1 MNRREF
7 LQRSGV
13 LAGAAYLGSPAL
25 AETLA
30 TLGNPNLVIGIV
42 SDIHLRGADTAETF
56 IHTLEYFRSLKVD
69 GVIIAG
75 DMADQGLLPQLQV
88 VADAWFQVFPNN
100 KGMDGKETAQL
111 FIYGNHDVEGYTW
124 GGTISSVGAET
135 AQAQGIGR
143 QAAAAWKQCF
153 KEDYQ
158 PIWMKTIKG
167 YHFIGA
173 HWENQSHIS
182 GLADFLEEH
191 NSELT
196 ADGKPFFYIQHP
208 HPKDTCNCAWA
219 WGRDD
224 GTVTK
229 LLSNYPNAVAFSGHS
244 HSPLDDDRDLWQGS
258 FTSIGTSSLKYLY
271 PMPARENTYQDDWSA
286 KPPSQMQKMDP
297 SDGRQGMV
305 MRVYDSA
312 ITFEKREFVYD
323 EPIGEAWYLP
333 WPISATQPL
342 SFENRAKS
350 APIPQFPA
358 GTKVTVTGGSGSDRY
373 GTSQKQVTV
382 HFPTVLKKNAGVRAF
397 DYEVQVEYDWL
408 DVRHVS
414 ATKRVFSP
422 KCYLGENKEEGEVV
436 CVFGESELPKD
447 FAYRFAVRPC
457 NCFGGKGNPIYS
469 DWVDSTIASYISTLS
484 LDKQFYKVNESIQA
498 TFSGVPVG
506 TEAWLGIY
514 AKGKKPGSS
523 DTSSA
528 YKYTEVAA
536 GTISLS
542 VSTVG
547 EYFAV
552 LFQDGGYTE
561 CSPRIPLFVTNRTYD
576 PTTFSMQ
583 PDKRAY
589 NVGDAVVVTLANA
602 PNISKDWVGIYQAG
616 LVPKD
621 VKCPTWLYNTKV
633 NGSLTLNVSGTK
645 NWTAP
650 LPEGIYFV
658 GYFMADDYSEPFERQ
673 FFAIGKPARLRSD
686 KSEYKTSDEIVMHFS
701 NLHPSLAAKL
711 CIKQDG
717 VWQDVMP
724 LDTEEGNIT
733 LTGLAAGQHEYA
745 ICVEGTPIS
754 QSLVLSIIDDETGF
768 SPLGKQE
775 RDHIIYRLDGTRTAS
790 MQEPGL
796 YIKDG
801 KKILVNT

>member
-7 LQRSGV
+7 LQRSTV
-13 LAGAAYLGSPAL
+13 LAGAAYLGTPAL
-25 AETLA
+25 AETIA
-30 TLGNPNLVIGIV
+30 TLGEPNLVIGIV
-42 SDIHLRGADTAETF
+42 SDIHLRGADTAATF

-88 VADAWFQVFPNN
+88 VANAWFQVFPDN
-100 KGMDGKETAQL
+100 KGLDGKETVQL
-111 FIYGNHDVEGYTW
+111 FIYGNHDMEAYTW

-143 QAAAAWKQCF
+143 QAATAWKRCF

-173 HWENQSHIS
+173 HWENQNHIS
-182 GLADFLEEH
+182 GLAGFLEEH
-191 NSELT
+191 NAELT

-224 GTVTK
+224 GTVTR
-229 LLSNYPNAVAFSGHS
+229 LLSKYPNAIAFSGHS

-286 KPPSQMQKMDP
+286 KPPSQMPKMDP

-305 MRVYDSA
+305 MRVYDDA

-323 EPIGEAWYLP
+323 ELIGEPWYLS
-333 WPISATQPL
+333 WPISTKEPL
-342 SFENRAKS
+342 SFENRAKT
-350 APIPQFPA
+350 AAVPQFPA
-358 GTKVTVTGGSGSDRY
+358 GTKATVTAGKGSDRY
-373 GTSQKQVTV
+373 GTQQKQVTV

-408 DVRHVS
+408 DVRNVC

-436 CVFGESELPKD
+436 CVFGEGELPKD
-447 FAYRFAVRPC
+447 FAYRFAIRPC
-457 NCFGGKGNPIYS
+457 NCFGAKGNPIYS
-469 DWVDSTIASYISTLS
+469 DWIDSSFAMFTSSLS
-484 LDKQFYKVNESIQA
+484 LNKQFYRTGETIRA
-498 TFSGVPVG
+498 TFSSVPVG

-514 AKGKKPGSS
+514 AKGKKPGSNDKA
-523 DTSSA
+523 DT

-536 GTISLS
+536 GTLSLS
-542 VSTVG
+542 LTEPG

-561 CSPRIPLFVTNRTYD
+561 CSPRIPLFVLSRTYNPD
-576 PTTFSMQ
+576 NFSMQ
-583 PDKRAY
+583 TDKSVY
-589 NVGDAVVVTLANA
+589 NVSDAIVVTLANA
-602 PNISKDWVGIYQAG
+602 PMLSNDWIGIYRADI
-616 LVPKD
+616 VPKD
-621 VKCPTWLYNTKV
+621 AICPTWLYNNKV

-650 LPEGIYFV
+650 LPEGDYFV
-658 GYFMADDYSEPFERQ
+658 GYFMADGYEEPFPRQYFSIAGNGDGDSVSAPSEER
-673 FFAIGKPARLRSD
+673 
-686 KSEYKTSDEIVMHFS
+686 
-701 NLHPSLAAKL
+701 
-711 CIKQDG
+711 
-717 VWQDVMP
+717 
-724 LDTEEGNIT
+724 EGNH
-733 LTGLAAGQHEYA
+733 L
-745 ICVEGTPIS
+745 
-754 QSLVLSIIDDETGF
+754 
-768 SPLGKQE
+768 
-775 RDHIIYRLDGTRTAS
+775 IYRLDGTRTAS

-801 KKILVNT
+801 KKVIKS

>member
-13 LAGAAYLGSPAL
+13 LAGAAYLGTPAL
-25 AETLA
+25 AETIA

-42 SDIHLRGADTAETF
+42 SDIHLRGADTAATF

-88 VADAWFQVFPNN
+88 VADAWFQVFPDN
-100 KGMDGKETAQL
+100 KGLDGKETVQL
-111 FIYGNHDVEGYTW
+111 FIYGNHDMEGYTW
-124 GGTISSVGAET
+124 GGTISSVGAAT

-143 QAAAAWKQCF
+143 QAASAWKQCF

-173 HWENQSHIS
+173 HWENQNHIS
-182 GLADFLEEH
+182 GLASFLEEH
-191 NSELT
+191 NAELK

-224 GTVTK
+224 GTVTR
-229 LLSNYPNAVAFSGHS
+229 LLSKYPNAIAFSGHS

-286 KPPSQMQKMDP
+286 KPPTQMAKMDP
-297 SDGRQGMV
+297 QDGRQGMV
-305 MRVYDSA
+305 MRVYDNA

-323 EPIGEAWYLP
+323 EPIGEPWYLP
-333 WPISATQPL
+333 WPISTSQPL

-350 APIPQFPA
+350 AAIPQFPA
-358 GTKVTVTGGSGSDRY
+358 GTKATVTAGKGSDRY
-373 GTSQKQVTV
+373 GTQQKQVTV

-408 DVRHVS
+408 DVRNVCS
-414 ATKRVFSP
+414 TKRVFSP
-422 KCYLGENKEEGEVV
+422 KCYLGENKEEGEVI

-447 FAYRFAVRPC
+447 FAYRFAIRPC
-457 NCFGGKGNPIYS
+457 NCFGAKGNPIYS
-469 DWVDSTIASYISTLS
+469 DWIDSSFAMFTSSLS
-484 LDKQFYKVNESIQA
+484 LNKQFYRTGETIRA
-498 TFSGVPVG
+498 TFSSVPVG

-514 AKGKKPGSS
+514 AKGKKPGSNDKA
-523 DTSSA
+523 DT

-536 GTISLS
+536 GTLSLNI
-542 VSTVG
+542 TEPG

-561 CSPRIPLFVTNRTYD
+561 CSPRIPLFVLSRAYN
-576 PTTFSMQ
+576 PENFSMQ
-583 PDKRAY
+583 TDKSVY
-589 NVGDAVVVTLANA
+589 NVGDAIEVTLANA
-602 PNISKDWVGIYQAG
+602 PMLSNDWIGIYRADI
-616 LVPKD
+616 VPKD
-621 VKCPTWLYNTKV
+621 AKCPTWLYNNKV

-650 LPEGIYFV
+650 LPEGDYFV
-658 GYFMADDYSEPFERQ
+658 GYFMADGYEEPFPRQYFSIAGNGDGDSVSAPSEER
-673 FFAIGKPARLRSD
+673 
-686 KSEYKTSDEIVMHFS
+686 
-701 NLHPSLAAKL
+701 
-711 CIKQDG
+711 
-717 VWQDVMP
+717 
-724 LDTEEGNIT
+724 EGNH
-733 LTGLAAGQHEYA
+733 L
-745 ICVEGTPIS
+745 
-754 QSLVLSIIDDETGF
+754 
-768 SPLGKQE
+768 
-775 RDHIIYRLDGTRTAS
+775 IYRLDGTRTAS

-801 KKILVNT
+801 KKVIKS

>member
-7 LQRSGV
+7 LQRSTV
-13 LAGAAYLGSPAL
+13 LAGAAYLGTPAL
-25 AETLA
+25 AETIA
-30 TLGNPNLVIGIV
+30 TLGEPNLVIGIV
-42 SDIHLRGADTAETF
+42 SDIHLRGADTAATF

-88 VADAWFQVFPNN
+88 VANAWFQVFPDN
-100 KGMDGKETAQL
+100 KGLDGKETVQL
-111 FIYGNHDVEGYTW
+111 FIYGNHDMEGYTW

-143 QAAAAWKQCF
+143 QAATAWKRCF

-173 HWENQSHIS
+173 HWENQNHIS

-191 NSELT
+191 NAELT

-224 GTVTK
+224 GTVTR
-229 LLSNYPNAVAFSGHS
+229 LLGKYPNAIAFSGHS

-286 KPPSQMQKMDP
+286 KPPSQMPKMDP

-305 MRVYDSA
+305 MRVYDDA

-323 EPIGEAWYLP
+323 EPIGEPWYLP
-333 WPISATQPL
+333 WPISTKEPL
-342 SFENRAKS
+342 SFENRAKT
-350 APIPQFPA
+350 AAVPQFPA
-358 GTKVTVTGGSGSDRY
+358 GTKATVTAGNGSDRY
-373 GTSQKQVTV
+373 GTQQKQVTV

-408 DVRHVS
+408 DVRHVCS
-414 ATKRVFSP
+414 TKRVFSP
-422 KCYLGENKEEGEVV
+422 KCYLGENKGEGDVR

-447 FAYRFAVRPC
+447 FAYRFAIRPC
-457 NCFGGKGNPIYS
+457 NCFGAKGNPIYS
-469 DWVDSTIASYISTLS
+469 DWIDSSFAMFTSTLS
-484 LDKQFYKVNESIQA
+484 LDKQFYRTGEAIRV
-498 TFSGVPVG
+498 TFSDVPVG
-506 TEAWLGIY
+506 TEAWVGIY
-514 AKGKKPGSS
+514 AKGKTPGSS
-523 DTSSA
+523 DKAAT

-536 GTISLS
+536 GTLSLS
-542 VSTVG
+542 LSATG

-561 CSPRIPLFVTNRTYD
+561 CSPRIPLFVLSRAYN
-576 PTTFSMQ
+576 PENFSMQ
-583 PDKRAY
+583 TDKPVY
-589 NVGDAVVVTLANA
+589 NVGDAIVVTLANA
-602 PNISKDWVGIYQAG
+602 PMLSNDWIGIYRADI
-616 LVPKD
+616 VPKD
-621 VKCPTWLYNTKV
+621 AICPTWLYNNKV

-650 LPEGIYFV
+650 LPEGDYFV
-658 GYFMADDYSEPFERQ
+658 GYFMADGYEEPFPRQ
-673 FFAIGKPARLRSD
+673 YFTIGKGDDDSVSAPSEAR
-686 KSEYKTSDEIVMHFS
+686 
-701 NLHPSLAAKL
+701 
-711 CIKQDG
+711 
-717 VWQDVMP
+717 
-724 LDTEEGNIT
+724 EGNH
-733 LTGLAAGQHEYA
+733 L
-745 ICVEGTPIS
+745 
-754 QSLVLSIIDDETGF
+754 
-768 SPLGKQE
+768 
-775 RDHIIYRLDGTRTAS
+775 IYRLDGTRTAS

-801 KKILVNT
+801 KKVIKS

>member
-7 LQRSGV
+7 LQRSTV
-13 LAGAAYLGSPAL
+13 LAGAAYLGTPAL
-25 AETLA
+25 AETIA
-30 TLGNPNLVIGIV
+30 TLGEPNLVIGIV
-42 SDIHLRGADTAETF
+42 SDIHLRGADTAATF

-88 VADAWFQVFPNN
+88 VANAWFQVFPDN
-100 KGMDGKETAQL
+100 KGLDGKETVQL
-111 FIYGNHDVEGYTW
+111 FIYGNHDMEGYTW

-143 QAAAAWKQCF
+143 QAATAWKRCF

-158 PIWMKTIKG
+158 PLWMKTIKG

-173 HWENQSHIS
+173 HWENQNHIS

-191 NSELT
+191 NAELT

-224 GTVTK
+224 GTVTR
-229 LLSNYPNAVAFSGHS
+229 LLGKYSNAIAFSGHS

-286 KPPSQMQKMDP
+286 KPPSQMPKMDP

-305 MRVYDSA
+305 MRVYDDA

-323 EPIGEAWYLP
+323 EPIGEPWYLP
-333 WPISATQPL
+333 WPISTREPL
-342 SFENRAKS
+342 SFENRAKT
-350 APIPQFPA
+350 AAVPQFPA
-358 GTKVTVTGGSGSDRY
+358 GTKATVTAGKGSDRY
-373 GTSQKQVTV
+373 GTQQKQVTV

-408 DVRHVS
+408 DVRHVCS
-414 ATKRVFSP
+414 TKRVFSP
-422 KCYLGENKEEGEVV
+422 KCYLGENKEEGDVR

-447 FAYRFAVRPC
+447 FAYRFAIRPC
-457 NCFGGKGNPIYS
+457 NCFGAKGNPIYS
-469 DWVDSTIASYISTLS
+469 DWIDSSFAMFTSTLS
-484 LDKQFYKVNESIQA
+484 LDKQFYRTGEAIRV
-498 TFSGVPVG
+498 TFSDVPVG
-506 TEAWLGIY
+506 TEAWVGIY
-514 AKGKKPGSS
+514 AKGKTPGSS
-523 DTSSA
+523 DKAAT

-536 GTISLS
+536 GTLSLS
-542 VSTVG
+542 LSAAG

-561 CSPRIPLFVTNRTYD
+561 CSPRIPLFVLSRAYN
-576 PTTFSMQ
+576 PEIFSMQ
-583 PDKRAY
+583 TDKPVY
-589 NVGDAVVVTLANA
+589 NVGDAIVVTLANA
-602 PNISKDWVGIYQAG
+602 PMLSNDWIGIYRADI
-616 LVPKD
+616 VPKD
-621 VKCPTWLYNTKV
+621 AICPTWLYNNKV
-633 NGSLTLNVSGTK
+633 NGSLTLNVGGTK

-650 LPEGIYFV
+650 LPEGDYFV
-658 GYFMADDYSEPFERQ
+658 GYFMADGYEEPFPRQ
-673 FFAIGKPARLRSD
+673 YFTIGKGDDDSVSAPSEAR
-686 KSEYKTSDEIVMHFS
+686 
-701 NLHPSLAAKL
+701 
-711 CIKQDG
+711 
-717 VWQDVMP
+717 
-724 LDTEEGNIT
+724 EGNH
-733 LTGLAAGQHEYA
+733 L
-745 ICVEGTPIS
+745 
-754 QSLVLSIIDDETGF
+754 
-768 SPLGKQE
+768 
-775 RDHIIYRLDGTRTAS
+775 IYRLDGTRTAS

-801 KKILVNT
+801 KKVIKS

>member
-42 SDIHLRGADTAETF
+42 SDIHLRGADTAGTF

-100 KGMDGKETAQL
+100 KGIDEKETVQL
-111 FIYGNHDVEGYTW
+111 FIYGNHDMEGYTW

-173 HWENQSHIS
+173 HWENQNHIS

-484 LDKQFYKVNESIQA
+484 LNKQFYKVNESIQA

-523 DTSSA
+523 DTSAA

-602 PNISKDWVGIYQAG
+602 PNISKDWVGIYAAG
-616 LVPKD
+616 LIPKNE
-621 VKCPTWLYNTKV
+621 KCPTWLYNTKV

-673 FFAIGKPARLRSD
+673 FFTIGKPARLRSD

-701 NLHPSLAAKL
+701 NLHPALAAKL

-724 LDTEEGNIT
+724 LETEEGNIT

-801 KKILVNT
+801 KKIIVKV

>member
-7 LQRSGV
+7 LQRSTV
-13 LAGAAYLGSPAL
+13 LAGAAYLGTPAL
-25 AETLA
+25 AETIA
-30 TLGNPNLVIGIV
+30 TLGEPNLVIGIV
-42 SDIHLRGADTAETF
+42 SDIHLRGADTAATF

-88 VADAWFQVFPNN
+88 VADAWFQVFPDN
-100 KGMDGKETAQL
+100 KGLDGKQTVQL
-111 FIYGNHDVEGYTW
+111 FIYGNHDMEGYTW

-143 QAAAAWKQCF
+143 QAATAWKRCF

-173 HWENQSHIS
+173 HWENQNHIS
-182 GLADFLEEH
+182 GLAGFLEEH
-191 NSELT
+191 NAELA

-224 GTVTK
+224 GTVTR
-229 LLSNYPNAVAFSGHS
+229 LLSKYPNAIAFSGHS

-286 KPPSQMQKMDP
+286 KPPSQMPKMDP

-305 MRVYDSA
+305 MRVYDDA

-323 EPIGEAWYLP
+323 EAIGEPWYLP
-333 WPISATQPL
+333 WPISTSQPL

-350 APIPQFPA
+350 AAIPQFPA
-358 GTKVTVTGGSGSDRY
+358 GTKVTVTAGKGSDRY
-373 GTSQKQVTV
+373 GTQQKQVTV

-408 DVRHVS
+408 DVRHVCS
-414 ATKRVFSP
+414 TKRVFSP
-422 KCYLGENKEEGEVV
+422 KCYLGENKEEGDVR

-447 FAYRFAVRPC
+447 FAYRFAIRPC
-457 NCFGGKGNPIYS
+457 NCFGAKGNPIYS
-469 DWVDSTIASYISTLS
+469 DWIDSSFAMFTSTLS
-484 LDKQFYKVNESIQA
+484 LDKQFYRTGEAIRV
-498 TFSGVPVG
+498 TFSDVPVG
-506 TEAWLGIY
+506 TEAWVGIY
-514 AKGKKPGSS
+514 AKGKTPGSS
-523 DTSSA
+523 DKAAT

-536 GTISLS
+536 GTLSLS
-542 VSTVG
+542 LSATG

-561 CSPRIPLFVTNRTYD
+561 CSPRIPLFVLSRAYN
-576 PTTFSMQ
+576 PENFSMQ
-583 PDKRAY
+583 TNKPVY
-589 NVGDAVVVTLANA
+589 NVGDAIVVTLANA
-602 PNISKDWVGIYQAG
+602 PMLGNDWIGIYRADI
-616 LVPKD
+616 VPKD
-621 VKCPTWLYNTKV
+621 AICPTWLYNNKV

-650 LPEGIYFV
+650 LPEGDYFV
-658 GYFMADDYSEPFERQ
+658 GYFMADGYEEPFPRQ
-673 FFAIGKPARLRSD
+673 YFTIGKGDDDSVSAP
-686 KSEYKTSDEIVMHFS
+686 SEER
-701 NLHPSLAAKL
+701 
-711 CIKQDG
+711 
-717 VWQDVMP
+717 
-724 LDTEEGNIT
+724 EGEH
-733 LTGLAAGQHEYA
+733 L
-745 ICVEGTPIS
+745 
-754 QSLVLSIIDDETGF
+754 
-768 SPLGKQE
+768 
-775 RDHIIYRLDGTRTAS
+775 IYRLDGTRTAS

-801 KKILVNT
+801 KKVIKS